1 MKRVG
6 LLIIFLI
13 FAILPC
19 KAKSAQDK
27 QVQDNSMS
35 KVFVYHI
42 PEENENFSEIKTQ
55 TFASKVKNDEED
67 LQVVA
72 PDENDIISDDVTADT
87 SGEET
92 ISEDDESD
100 ENYEI
105 TDMYSD
111 ILQGYAE
118 YEEDEENTITLD
130 SSNTDSKVNKVKI
143 KKPEKV
149 AKGDYSNLTV
159 TPQKGN
165 YFSYTAPEY
174 SVSPW
179 TNTKYKQF
187 GNFKA
192 GALYGQE
199 IYYAELEQSSGIFS
213 SYDFTKNFSVSTA
226 YVKTINSTN
235 HDYNDNFYFSP
246 SLKLNQ
252 YFTLSESLSADV
264 SKERQ
269 KMAVSLSINPF
280 GDKDKDRLIFDIA
293 ASQTRYSDGRDPK
306 NKFSVTAKFK
316 L

>member
-19 KAKSAQDK
+19 NAKSAQDK
-27 QVQDNSMS
+27 QVQDNSMP

-42 PEENENFSEIKTQ
+42 PEEKENSSEIKTQ
-55 TFASKVKNDEED
+55 TFASKVKDDEED

-72 PDENDIISDDVTADT
+72 PDENDIVSDDVTADT

-111 ILQGYAE
+111 VLQGYAE

-130 SSNTDSKVNKVKI
+130 NSDIDSKANKVKI

-293 ASQTRYSDGRDPK
+293 ASQTHYNDGRDPK

>member
-1 MKRVG
+1 
-6 LLIIFLI
+6 
-13 FAILPC
+13 
-19 KAKSAQDK
+19 
-27 QVQDNSMS
+27 MS

>member
-19 KAKSAQDK
+19 SAKSVSDK
-27 QVQDNSMS
+27 QMQDNSLP

-42 PEENENFSEIKTQ
+42 PEENSSKIKTQ
-55 TFASKVKNDEED
+55 TFASQIQDDEDIHVIE
-67 LQVVA
+67 
-72 PDENDIISDDVTADT
+72 PEENDIVSDDVTADT
-87 SGEET
+87 SGENEVENEE
-92 ISEDDESD
+92 SEND

-111 ILQGYAE
+111 VLQGYAE
-118 YEEDEENTITLD
+118 YDEDENSTITLD
-130 SSNTDSKVNKVKI
+130 NSDTDSKVTKIKI
-143 KKPEKV
+143 KKPEKITTNNY
-149 AKGDYSNLTV
+149 GTLTV
-159 TPQKGN
+159 TPQKSD

-179 TNTKYKQF
+179 TNSKYKKF

-213 SYDFTKNFSVSTA
+213 SYDFSKSFSVSTA

-235 HDYNDNFYFSP
+235 HDYNDNFYISP

-264 SKERQ
+264 AKERQ
-269 KMAVSLSINPF
+269 KLAVSLSINPF
-280 GDKDKDRLIFDIA
+280 GNKDKDRLIFDIA
-293 ASQTRYSDGRDPK
+293 ASQTRYSDGRNPK
-306 NKFSVTAKFK
+306 NKFSVSAKFK